1 MNCAHCLWGIV
12 LLTALSACRYWR
24 QPERERP
31 DCFVSARPDEI
42 EAVYKM
48 RRNIDRSAY
57 TLGTHDGNFEYLWGK
72 GWGWKDWPLE
82 QFDTIRSVD
91 GCERRDI
98 RTFHAGSGFEDSPLL
113 KQGRITKWDVV
124 LSLPVED
131 WGDRARFILIERKGQ
146 VMEIDV
152 AEWLRRRGE
161 KQERR

>member
-1 MNCAHCLWGIV
+1 M
-12 LLTALSACRYWR
+12 YWR

-48 RRNIDRSAY
+48 HRSMDRSAY
-57 TLGTHDGNFEYLWGK
+57 TLGTYDGNFEYLWGE
-72 GWGWKDWPLE
+72 GWGWKNWPLE
-82 QFDTIRSVD
+82 QFDTIRSID
-91 GCERRDI
+91 GCERKDI
-98 RTFHAGSGFEDSPLL
+98 RVYRFAGGFNNSPLL

-152 AEWLRRRGE
+152 AEWLRRGE
-161 KQERR
+161 KKERR